1 MDKTEEF
8 YNAIGSDFQSV
19 AKRFG
24 NNSAILTRFVLKFL
38 SDESFRTLRTALE
51 KDDAESAFY
60 AAHTLKGICSNLG
73 FDRLFEKSSAVT
85 EMLRRKETES
95 AKVEF
100 AGLEQEYNKIVQSS
114 ALLS

>member
-19 AKRFG
+19 SKRFG
-24 NNSAILTRFVLKFL
+24 NDSVILTRFVLKFL
-38 SDESFRTLRTALE
+38 SDESFRKLKTALE

-95 AKVEF
+95 AKAEF
-100 AGLEQEYNKIVQSS
+100 AGLEQEYNKIVQSA